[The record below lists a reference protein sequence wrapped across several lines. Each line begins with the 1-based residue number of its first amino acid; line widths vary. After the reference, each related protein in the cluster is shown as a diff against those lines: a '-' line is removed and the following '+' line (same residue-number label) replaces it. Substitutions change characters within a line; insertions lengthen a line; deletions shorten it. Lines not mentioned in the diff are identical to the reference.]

1 MSSSQLWVV
10 TCHLGLDADPDKARV
25 GEGGTG
31 LGANVRGSLPFTLTL
46 GGGVHACHKAHMEVK
61 GSFFTKGVSG
71 MELRPPGLEAS
82 NFTH

>member
-10 TCHLGLDADPDKARV
+10 TCHLGLDADPDKAREAQDW
-25 GEGGTG
+25 GQTS
-31 LGANVRGSLPFTLTL
+31 GAAFYIDFR
-46 GGGVHACHKAHMEVK
+46 GGVHACHKAHMEVK

>member
-1 MSSSQLWVV
+1 
-10 TCHLGLDADPDKARV
+10 
-25 GEGGTG
+25 
-31 LGANVRGSLPFTLTL
+31 
-46 GGGVHACHKAHMEVK
+46 MEVK